1 VSRRVARP
9 YAVALFEVT
18 RKDGVSAL
26 RQIEG
31 QLASVA
37 GLFRRAPELLRV
49 FEVPSVAPGTK
60 LGLVAT
66 IAKSLTLRAETHR
79 MLVALEHHV
88 RMRYLDEVVTFFREL
103 VDREEGI
110 VRGRVELPSG
120 PSEQQVAA
128 LERALAEAIGARVAL
143 DARLREELL
152 AGFVVRL
159 GSRVF
164 DGSLLAQVRRFAS
177 SAAGE

>member
-1 VSRRVARP
+1 MSRRVARP

-18 RKDGVSAL
+18 QKEGVPAL

-37 GLFRRAPELLRV
+37 ELFRRAPELLRV
-49 FEVPSVAPGTK
+49 FEVPSVAPATK
-60 LGLVAT
+60 RGLVVT
-66 IAKSLTLRAETHR
+66 IAKALSLRAETHR
-79 MLVALEHHV
+79 MLMALEHHV
-88 RMRYLDEVVTFFREL
+88 RLRYLDEVVAFFREL
-103 VDREEGI
+103 VDRKEGI

-120 PSEQQVAA
+120 PNRQQVAA
-128 LERALAEAIGARVAL
+128 LEEALAAALGARVAL

-152 AGFVVRL
+152 AGFVVRV

-164 DGSLLAQVRRFAS
+164 DGSLLAQVRRFAA
-177 SAAGE
+177 SAGGE